1 MKSAKVRTRIDEIMA
16 DRQRR
21 DEKATERAIEKSAIS
36 KAWVLEN
43 LRQNAERALQQ
54 RAVLDAQGKETG
66 EFKYDGAVANRALEL
81 IGKELGMFI
90 NRREQGR
97 PGEFADLTDEQ
108 LDEEIKKHLLAR
120 GMTERQAQALLAAG
134 RNRRD

>member
-1 MKSAKVRTRIDEIMA
+1 MPGHFISRISRAIQQPA

-21 DEKATERAIEKSAIS
+21 DEKATERAIERAAIS

-90 NRREQGR
+90 NRRDLDTHRLRARASPAPRSSGVTIAQNGR
-97 PGEFADLTDEQ
+97 YSP
-108 LDEEIKKHLLAR
+108 HP
-120 GMTERQAQALLAAG
+120 
-134 RNRRD
+134 

>member
-1 MKSAKVRTRIDEIMA
+1 M
-16 DRQRR
+16 
-21 DEKATERAIEKSAIS
+21 
-36 KAWVLEN
+36 
-43 LRQNAERALQQ
+43 
-54 RAVLDAQGKETG
+54 ETG

-97 PGEFADLTDEQ
+97 PGEFSDLTDEQ